1 MKLKRLKLVT
11 ILLGALILAG
21 CTSEKPSVS
30 KSNGQNTTKVSKKKS
45 DNKTSDKKAD
55 TLWDSSKDNQLE
67 SFINQWAPTMKQ
79 SYKKY
84 DGEHSLK
91 TSTGTIYPDDL
102 SKVTVEGSNSSI
114 GFSKD
119 GEGKYDYDVVAIYNY
134 NGTVP
139 PLPNHITY
147 FFAFHDGQPI
157 VLVDQSRDGT
167 PDLSETQNNDVISAF
182 SNIVA
187 GKSASTNTNNSSSQ
201 ANNQASS
208 KKSSEMTHD
217 PILIGL
223 MLREMRGAYDGNGG
237 EAEMEPYLSVYEDDG
252 MYRIGTGTLASETPY
267 RINGDTVTYYTK
279 DFSNGDSDAEAP
291 LIPHDMSLKELEDK
305 YYSTDSQ
312 KENLQ
317 NVAGQMPG
325 ING

>member
-1 MKLKRLKLVT
+1 MKVNKLKLT
-11 ILLGALILAG
+11 MILFSALILTG
-21 CTSEKPSVS
+21 CTSEKPNVS
-30 KSNGQNTTKVSKKKS
+30 KNSSQNTTKVSKKSSDKS
-45 DNKTSDKKAD
+45 TNSDKKTD
-55 TLWDSSKDNQLE
+55 TLWNNSKDKQLE

-79 SYKKY
+79 NYTKY
-84 DGEHSLK
+84 NGSRSLK
-91 TSTGTIYPDDL
+91 TSTGTVYPDDL
-102 SKVTVEGSNSSI
+102 SNVTVLGSSSSI

-119 GEGKYDYDVVAIYNY
+119 GEGKYAYNVVAIYNY

-167 PDLSETQNNDVISAF
+167 PDLSETQNNDVRSAF

-187 GKSASTNTNNSSSQ
+187 GKSVNTSS
-201 ANNQASS
+201 NNQSSGQSSS
-208 KKSSEMTHD
+208 KKSSTSLTHD
-217 PILIGL
+217 PIMIGL
-223 MLREMRGAYDGNGG
+223 MLRDMRGWDDV
-237 EAEMEPYLSVYEDDG
+237 EMEPNLAVYEDDG
-252 MYRIGTGTLASETPY
+252 MYRISTGTLASETPY

-312 KENLQ
+312 RQ
-317 NVAGQMPG
+317 NIQSIASQMPD